1 MISLKGIKSLK
12 NVFWLGPNL
21 CPNYIYDH
29 CDLVIAFVESFL
41 KEDLKI
47 QTGNIWKQTK

>member
-1 MISLKGIKSLK
+1 MISLIGIKLLI
-12 NVFWLGPNL
+12 NVFWLGANL
-21 CPNYIYDH
+21 CLNYIYDH
-29 CDLVIAFVESFL
+29 CDLLIAIAESFL

>member
-12 NVFWLGPNL
+12 IVFRLGAKL

-29 CDLVIAFVESFL
+29 CDLLIALVESFL

-47 QTGNIWKQTK
+47 QTDNI